1 MNNIFKNHF
10 YINLEKRPDRN
21 KHAYNELSKLDIIPN
36 RLNAIEHPI
45 GIIGCALSHI
55 KVINEAKKY
64 NWDYVCVFEDDI
76 VIKNVNLLKRK
87 VNKLIDTD
95 FDVLMLSGNNFRP
108 FEEKDEYNGDY
119 IKVSKC
125 FTTGAMIIKKHYYD
139 TWLNNLKEGVEILMR
154 TGDRNYSLDMYN
166 HKLQQKDNW
175 FLVTPICAYQKPD
188 YSDIENNNV
197 NYMNLLLNYDK

>member
-36 RLNAIEHPI
+36 RLNAIEHPV

-64 NWDYVCVFEDDI
+64 NAY
-76 VIKNVNLLKRK
+76 RQ
-87 VNKLIDTD
+87 VNKLINTD

-139 TWLNNLKEGVEILMR
+139 TWLKNLKEGVEILMR